1 MKIKAIFLVL
11 VILVLSLSLV
21 GCETKISRDE
31 AKGTI
36 EAFLGAV
43 AAGDFESAKTYL
55 HPEKPYDVE
64 KFFNSIEERTGVDF
78 QRGIEIKKYTGFST
92 SLYDSEID
100 GSDYELDMNIT
111 VDGFALELSI
121 EVVRNDAGYGI
132 YEIDIDD

>member
-1 MKIKAIFLVL
+1 MKIKAIFLT
-11 VILVLSLSLV
+11 VIMLVLILSLV

-36 EAFLGAV
+36 EAFLEAV
-43 AAGDFESAKTYL
+43 EIGDFEAAKTYL

-64 KFFNSIEERTGVDF
+64 KFFNSVEERAGVDF
-78 QRGIEIKKYTGFST
+78 QKGIEIKRYTGFST

-100 GSDYELDMNIT
+100 GSDYELDMDII
-111 VDGFALELSI
+111 VDIFALELSI

-132 YEIDIDD
+132 YEIDFDY